1 MRVTGVRGEGAWIEV
16 SIDIEANYTELD
28 PAKQER
34 SFYVAERWKLTRA
47 LAAKSRPPDKTRVF
61 GCPNCGA
68 PLEEIRDHTCRY
80 CKKVVDTGEFDWLVG
95 GWSTLRREERGPML
109 TGTTEEVG
117 TDDPTIVAAD
127 ARARWTE
134 LTQRDPKLSWT
145 PFVARVGLV
154 FREFH
159 AAWTAQDLRRMRPF
173 LSDTLLQTQQY
184 WVETYQRAKLRNV
197 TERPEIVTV
206 HLARVV
212 SDHFFDALTVR
223 VFAQC
228 IDYTVDAGGR
238 VVGGNKH
245 AVRRYSEYWT
255 FIRGSGRTGEPRA
268 TPECPNCGAPL
279 DIEMSGQCTH
289 CKAHV
294 ASGEFDWVLSRIEQD
309 EAYAG

>member
-1 MRVTGVRGEGAWIEV
+1 
-16 SIDIEANYTELD
+16 
-28 PAKQER
+28 
-34 SFYVAERWKLTRA
+34 
-47 LAAKSRPPDKTRVF
+47 
-61 GCPNCGA
+61 
-68 PLEEIRDHTCRY
+68 
-80 CKKVVDTGEFDWLVG
+80 
-95 GWSTLRREERGPML
+95 
-109 TGTTEEVG
+109 
-117 TDDPTIVAAD
+117 
-127 ARARWTE
+127 
-134 LTQRDPKLSWT
+134 
-145 PFVARVGLV
+145 V

-212 SDHFFDALTVR
+212 SDRFFDALTVR

-289 CKAHV
+289 CKAHI